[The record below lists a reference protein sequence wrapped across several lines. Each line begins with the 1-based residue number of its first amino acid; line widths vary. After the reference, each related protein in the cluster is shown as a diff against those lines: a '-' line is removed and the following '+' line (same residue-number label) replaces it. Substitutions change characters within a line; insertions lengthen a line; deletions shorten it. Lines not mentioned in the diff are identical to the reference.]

1 MLRPSKLY
9 TRFLRQLLPLLALAF
24 ALAAAVTAALE
35 YSRQWHTAQTQRQE
49 TLAAFGQALLKPL
62 WDCDTV
68 TAQGV
73 AYAIAQQ
80 SNVVGVEIEHL
91 CPRKVLHA
99 GQALHS
105 GTDLRHLP
113 LFHVDEHQRTHPL
126 GELRIA
132 FRPLSA
138 TATAAASLWQP
149 LIIFAAMLL
158 TVVTCTAWVFKR
170 IIGQPLLQLVQAIRQ
185 HQELAPLPTQWAEE
199 LTEVSQAYN
208 LQVRALREQALH
220 DPLTGLANR
229 VLLFEHLQQAIR
241 RALRARTTGYVLML
255 DLNGFKAI
263 NDTLGH
269 AAGDQA
275 LRLLAQRLREG
286 LRETDIIA
294 RLGGDEFAIV
304 TMDTDP
310 PPAIDALALRIH
322 QMVEQPITALAPVGL
337 HLSTSIGWVQFP
349 RDGTDCDSLLEG
361 ADRAMYRAKRE
372 RAGVSDMGATS

>member
-1 MLRPSKLY
+1 
-9 TRFLRQLLPLLALAF
+9 
-24 ALAAAVTAALE
+24 
-35 YSRQWHTAQTQRQE
+35 
-49 TLAAFGQALLKPL
+49 
-62 WDCDTV
+62 
-68 TAQGV
+68 
-73 AYAIAQQ
+73 
-80 SNVVGVEIEHL
+80 
-91 CPRKVLHA
+91 
-99 GQALHS
+99 
-105 GTDLRHLP
+105 
-113 LFHVDEHQRTHPL
+113 
-126 GELRIA
+126 
-132 FRPLSA
+132 
-138 TATAAASLWQP
+138 
-149 LIIFAAMLL
+149 
-158 TVVTCTAWVFKR
+158 
-170 IIGQPLLQLVQAIRQ
+170 
-185 HQELAPLPTQWAEE
+185 
-199 LTEVSQAYN
+199 
-208 LQVRALREQALH
+208 
-220 DPLTGLANR
+220 
-229 VLLFEHLQQAIR
+229 
-241 RALRARTTGYVLML
+241 ML

-310 PPAIDALALRIH
+310 PPAIDALARRIH